1 MSEEAIKLL
10 HGVGM
15 HDAAAV
21 LETQRSPE
29 MQSRI
34 RHNGAAPIV
43 AMDKGSDMGDAMA
56 VSFLVGS
63 GRAPGD
69 TPIRMFLRDVER
81 ELSRA
86 RDKFPSSEG
95 CMTALTEEVG
105 ELAKAMLDEPG
116 ERIYKEA
123 VQTAVMA
130 ARVALEGDRSLENYR
145 INRHGVD
152 VGRARGVRP

>member
-1 MSEEAIKLL
+1 MSDEAERMVRQVQTELMLGGYLKGPSKVDGLL
-10 HGVGM
+10 GPETINAIVVRALDLRADGSERP
-15 HDAAAV
+15 AV
-21 LETQRSPE
+21 
-29 MQSRI
+29 
-34 RHNGAAPIV
+34 V
-43 AMDKGSDMGDAMA
+43 AVDKG
-56 VSFLVGS
+56 
-63 GRAPGD
+63 RTE
-69 TPIRMFLRDVER
+69 TPERVFLRDVER

-145 INRHGVD
+145 INRHGAD